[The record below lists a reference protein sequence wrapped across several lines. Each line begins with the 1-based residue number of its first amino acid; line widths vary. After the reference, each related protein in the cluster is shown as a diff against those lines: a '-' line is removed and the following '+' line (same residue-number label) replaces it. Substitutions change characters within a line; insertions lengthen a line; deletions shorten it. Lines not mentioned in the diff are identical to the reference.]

1 MRGKE
6 LLKQAFAL
14 KETNRVPW
22 VPFVGVHAA
31 SLLGVPA
38 DVYLKSSKLIVEGVS
53 KAIELYNPDGIPIV
67 FDLQLEAECM
77 GCGLVWAVENPPSVN
92 SHPLTEGVALDE
104 LKIPAM
110 TDGRIGVVMEAT
122 KVLRAK
128 YPDLALYGLI
138 TGPFTLGLH
147 LLGTDIFMK
156 MFLDETYVHDLMK
169 FCTRV
174 CKAMTDYYH
183 EAGCDVVAVVDP
195 MTSQISPEQFEQFV
209 TEYCK
214 EVFDYIRSME
224 MNSSFFVCGHA
235 QHNIEVMCAC
245 APDNISIDENIP
257 LEYVKDVCLKNG
269 ISFGGNLLLTV
280 ALLMGT
286 PEDCERNAVDC
297 MDIGGNKGFI
307 LAPGCDLAY
316 ATPMENLLAITN
328 LITDDYRR
336 DVVRALEAKQMNVTP
351 IDKSVYASSPKVI
364 VDVVTLDAS
373 SCAPCQYMLEAV
385 KRACEP
391 FGDKVEYFERSVK
404 TPEGVE
410 FMVAIG
416 ASNIP
421 TLCIDGEIVFVSNI
435 PPVNEIKK
443 EIEKRTKM
451 KIG

>member
-6 LLKQAFAL
+6 LLQQAFAL
-14 KETNRVPW
+14 KETDRTPW

-31 SLLGVPA
+31 SLLGVTA
-38 DVYLKSSKLIVEGVS
+38 EEYLKSDKLIVEGVS

-77 GCGLVWAVENPPSVN
+77 GCGLVWADENPPSVH
-92 SHPLTEGVALDE
+92 SHPLMEGVELKD
-104 LKIPAM
+104 LKIP
-110 TDGRIGVVMEAT
+110 TINDGRIPVVLEAT
-122 KVLRAK
+122 RQLRAK
-128 YPDLALYGLI
+128 YLDLALYGLI

-147 LLGTDIFMK
+147 LLGTEIFMK
-156 MFLDETYVHDLMK
+156 MFMDEQYVHDLMA

-174 CKAMTDYYH
+174 CNTMTDYYKS
-183 EAGCDVVAVVDP
+183 AGCDVVAVVDP
-195 MTSQISPEQFEQFV
+195 MTSQIGPDQFEQFV
-209 TEYCK
+209 TQYCT
-214 EVFDYIRSME
+214 EVFAHIKAQE
-224 MNSSFFVCGHA
+224 MYSSFFVCGQA

-245 APDNISIDENIP
+245 KPDNISIDENIP
-257 LEYVKDVCLKNG
+257 LEYVKDICLKNG

-286 PEDCERNAVDC
+286 TEDCERNAVDC

-316 ATPMENLLAITN
+316 STPKENLLAITN

-336 DVVRALEAKQMNVTP
+336 DVVRALEAKVTNVTP
-351 IDKSVYASSPKVI
+351 IDKAVYGSSPKVI
-364 VDVVTLDAS
+364 MDVVTLDSA

-391 FGDKVEYFERSVK
+391 FGDKVQFIERSIK
-404 TPEGVE
+404 TNEGIE
-410 FMVAIG
+410 FMAAIG

-421 TLCIDGEIVFVSNI
+421 TLCIDGEITFVSNI
-435 PPVNEIKK
+435 PPVNDIKAA
-443 EIEKRTKM
+443 IEKRLNEK
-451 KIG
+451 